1 MRGVLG
7 ARLVVRRNLS
17 GGGGSVHIR
26 VGQHLHAQSRTLV
39 ERLVTEGKARY
50 AILNGA
56 FQVEVRVDRVILGV
70 EAAAHEAA
78 HLRVLEADLNGAEAV
93 AVRGDGHV
101 VVHAGRRVLPGA
113 EYGVRLIRD
122 FFGPG
127 AVTVVAVHALSLA
140 GLVGELV
147 RDPAGRLRAILVG
160 GVGGEDRLQLGTLAT
175 EHFRPGGGTVHDRQ
189 VGQEVAV
196 VVQGQGALEV
206 LVRGGEGD
214 VAELVVGILVLS
226 RVGIQAVRCHGQHVL
241 CGVQVTDGC
250 RVVAVNGGYGGGG
263 AVTEHGL
270 HAANLPDQ
278 LRRLGANDA
287 AVGGARHGAVGDHV
301 AARAGEG
308 RGVVGVATLVKQP
321 GVPAGRAAGKHAVH
335 VGGGV
340 VRVVAEE
347 LHTAGALNG
356 ENVGSEHAVTETLS
370 GHLRGCAQA
379 SPDGVLVAVGQVR
392 CHVEGLAGFAE
403 ERQGGRVAQG
413 HGVLRLAVP
422 GAVALAD
429 PVDGLVQFVGVCAGL
444 VGVRLV
450 HEDEGAVL
458 LVPVCLGGVNVA
470 LGGDDFAVVGACCG
484 GQGGGSAGEREQR
497 CGGKECGC
505 AAEGGLAAGDEECG
519 GVCGDPSLG
528 LLLRAHDN
536 LSHFSIS

>member
-1 MRGVLG
+1 MRSVLG
-7 ARLVVRRNLS
+7 ARLVVRSHLG

-26 VGQHLHAQSRTLV
+26 VSQHLHAQSRALV
-39 ERLVTEGKARY
+39 ERLVTESKARH
-50 AILNGA
+50 AILDGA

-70 EAAAHEAA
+70 EAAAQEAA

-101 VVHAGRRVLPGA
+101 VVHAGRRVLLGA

-127 AVTVVAVHALSLA
+127 AVTVVAVHALNLT

-147 RDPAGRLRAILVG
+147 RDPAGRLGAIRVG
-160 GVGGEDRLQLGTLAT
+160 GVGGEDRLQLGAFAT

-214 VAELVVGILVLS
+214 VAELVVSVLVLC
-226 RVGIQAVRCHGQHVL
+226 RVSVQAVRCHGECVL
-241 CGVQVTDGC
+241 RGVQVTDGC
-250 RVVAVNGGYGGGG
+250 RVVAVDGGHGGGG

-278 LRRLGANDA
+278 LRRLGADDA

-301 AARAGEG
+301 AAGAGEG
-308 RGVVGVATLVKQP
+308 RGVVGVATLVEQP
-321 GVPAGRAAGKHAVH
+321 GVPAGRAARKHAVH

-356 ENVGSEHAVTETLS
+356 ENVGSEHAVTEAFGGDLS
-370 GHLRGCAQA
+370 GGAQA
-379 SPDGVLVAVGQVR
+379 SPDGVLVAGGQVW

-413 HGVLRLAVP
+413 HGVL
-422 GAVALAD
+422 
-429 PVDGLVQFVGVCAGL
+429 
-444 VGVRLV
+444 
-450 HEDEGAVL
+450 
-458 LVPVCLGGVNVA
+458 
-470 LGGDDFAVVGACCG
+470 
-484 GQGGGSAGEREQR
+484 
-497 CGGKECGC
+497 
-505 AAEGGLAAGDEECG
+505 
-519 GVCGDPSLG
+519 
-528 LLLRAHDN
+528 
-536 LSHFSIS
+536 

>member
-1 MRGVLG
+1 MRSVLRT
-7 ARLVVRRNLS
+7 RLVVRRNLS

-26 VGQHLHAQSRTLV
+26 VGQHLHAQRRALV
-39 ERLVTEGKARY
+39 ERLVTEGKAHH

-70 EAAAHEAA
+70 EATTQEAA

-101 VVHAGRRVLPGA
+101 VVHAGRRVLLGA

-147 RDPAGRLRAILVG
+147 RDPAGRLRAIRVG

-175 EHFRPGGGTVHDRQ
+175 EHFRPGGSTVHDRQ
-189 VGQEVAV
+189 IGQEVAV

-206 LVRGGEGD
+206 LVRGSEGD
-214 VAELVVGILVLS
+214 VAELVVGVLVLS
-226 RVGIQAVRCHGQHVL
+226 RVGIQAVRRHGQHVL
-241 CGVQVTDGC
+241 CGVQVANGC
-250 RVVAVNGGYGGGG
+250 RIVAVDRGHGGGG

-287 AVGGARHGAVGDHV
+287 AVSGARHGAVGDHV
-301 AARAGEG
+301 AAGAGEG
-308 RGVVGVATLVKQP
+308 RGVVRVATLVEQP
-321 GVPAGRAAGKHAVH
+321 GVPAGRATRKHAVH

-340 VRVVAEE
+340 IRVVAEE
-347 LHTAGALNG
+347 LHTARALNG
-356 ENVGSEHAVTETLS
+356 KDVGDEHAVTEAFGGDFS
-370 GHLRGCAQA
+370 GGAQA
-379 SPDGVLVAVGQVR
+379 SPDGVLVAGGQVR

-413 HGVLRLAVP
+413 HGVLRLAVAA
-422 GAVALAD
+422 AVALAD

-484 GQGGGSAGEREQR
+484 GQGGGCTGEREQC
-497 CGGKECGC
+497 CGGEECGC

-536 LSHFSIS
+536 LSHFSTS

>member
-1 MRGVLG
+1 M
-7 ARLVVRRNLS
+7 
-17 GGGGSVHIR
+17 
-26 VGQHLHAQSRTLV
+26 GQHLHAQRGALV
-39 ERLVTEGKARY
+39 ERLVTEGKAHH

-56 FQVEVRVDRVILGV
+56 LQVEVRVDRVILGV
-70 EAAAHEAA
+70 EATTQEAA

-101 VVHAGRRVLPGA
+101 VVHAGRRVLLGA

-147 RDPAGRLRAILVG
+147 RDPAGRLRAVRVG
-160 GVGGEDRLQLGTLAT
+160 GVRGEDRLQLGALAA

-206 LVRGGEGD
+206 LIRGGEGD
-214 VAELVVGILVLS
+214 VAELIVSVLVLS
-226 RVGIQAVRCHGQHVL
+226 RVSVQAVRRHGQHVL

-250 RVVAVNGGYGGGG
+250 RVVAVDRGHGGGG
-263 AVTEHGL
+263 AVTEHRL
-270 HAANLPDQ
+270 HAAHLPDQ
-278 LRRLGANDA
+278 LRRLGADDA
-287 AVGGARHGAVGDHV
+287 AISGARNGAVGDHV
-301 AARAGEG
+301 AAGAGEG
-308 RGVVGVATLVKQP
+308 RGVVRVATLVEQP
-321 GVPAGRAAGKHAVH
+321 GVPADRAAREHTVH
-335 VGGGV
+335 VGGGII
-340 VRVVAEE
+340 RVVAEE
-347 LHTAGALNG
+347 LHAAGALNG
-356 ENVGSEHAVTETLS
+356 KNVGGEHAVTETLS
-370 GHLRGCAQA
+370 GDLSGGAQA
-379 SPDGVLVAVGQVR
+379 SPDGVLVTGGQVR

-413 HGVLRLAVP
+413 HGVLRLAVAA
-422 GAVALAD
+422 AVALAD

-450 HEDEGAVL
+450 HEDEGTVL
-458 LVPVCLGGVNVA
+458 LVPVCFGGVDVA
-470 LGGDDFAVVGACCG
+470 LGGDDFAVVGARSG
-484 GQGGGSAGEREQR
+484 GQGGGCTGEREQCC
-497 CGGKECGC
+497 CGEERGG

-528 LLLRAHDN
+528 LLLGVHDN
-536 LSHFSIS
+536 LSHFYLLG